1 MATLRELRTRVA
13 SISNIQRVTNA
24 MQMVAAAKMR
34 RAQDA
39 ILAARPYAVQL
50 DLVLRRLQGSVDTS
64 QHALLAESREGRQLL
79 VVVTADRGLC
89 GGFNGN
95 ICRRAQSELRQA
107 GADPV
112 QLVTIGRKGRDYF
125 RGRGFEAALDYPD
138 LFRALDYSQAV
149 AIGQDLMQRFRE
161 GEVGRVSLV
170 FSEFRSVS
178 QQVPVV
184 TQLLPIVPPE
194 EGQADAE
201 GEDSSRNYL
210 FEPAPDALLEQLVPR
225 QVNVQIWRA
234 LLESNAGFYAA
245 QMTAMDNATKNAGE
259 IIEELT
265 REMNKERQA
274 SITLELMD
282 IVGGAEAVAQ

>member
-64 QHALLAESREGRQLL
+64 QHTLLAESMGERGLL

-95 ICRRAQSELRQA
+95 ICRRAQSELQQA
-107 GADPV
+107 GPDSV
-112 QLVTIGRKGRDYF
+112 QLVTIGRKGRDFF
-125 RGRGFEAALDYPD
+125 RNRGIEIALDHPD
-138 LFRALDYSQAV
+138 LFRALDYAQAV
-149 AIGQDLMQRFRE
+149 AIGQDLMRRFRE
-161 GEVGRVSLV
+161 GEVDRVSLV

-184 TQLLPIVPPE
+184 AQLLPIVPG
-194 EGQADAE
+194 EGQAGGD
-201 GEDSSRNYL
+201 GEDSNPNYL
-210 FEPAPDALLEQLVPR
+210 FEPEPDILLEQLVPR
-225 QVNVQIWRA
+225 QVNVQVWRA

>member
-64 QHALLAESREGRQLL
+64 QHALLAESRERRQLM

-95 ICRRAQSELRQA
+95 ICRRAQSELQQA
-107 GADPV
+107 GPDSV

-125 RGRGFEAALDYPD
+125 RSRGFEAALDYPD

-194 EGQADAE
+194 EGQTDAD
-201 GEDSSRNYL
+201 GEDSGRDYL
-210 FEPAPDALLEQLVPR
+210 FEPEPAVLLEQLVPR